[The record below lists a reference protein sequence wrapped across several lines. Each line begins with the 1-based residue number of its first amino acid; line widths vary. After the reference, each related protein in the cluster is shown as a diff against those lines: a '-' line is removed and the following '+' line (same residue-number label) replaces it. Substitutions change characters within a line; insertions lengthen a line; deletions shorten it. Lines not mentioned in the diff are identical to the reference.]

1 MRKPRIVDAMN
12 YIDDDLVSWAV
23 EYRRVPL
30 STRLLRKPF
39 FKACACFFAIILVF
53 GIAVFK
59 YSGGDDVASPF
70 VLTAYAVSSEGSSVI
85 TAKLEKGEKV
95 MIDFFRTEAG
105 IAGFVFSTPNKNNNA
120 AASITAISN
129 GNYTTYIEEIIGIAL
144 DPTQNY
150 FIYIPGETEVQ
161 PYTAFISSIDLETES
176 IYEYSLLI
184 SQIDEEFYVEL
195 VDVVVREAIM
205 K

>member
-39 FKACACFFAIILVF
+39 LRACACFLAIILIL
-53 GIAVFK
+53 GIAFFK
-59 YSGGDDVASPF
+59 IGDGSDATSPF
-70 VLTAYAVSSEGSSVI
+70 ALTAYAISSESSSVI
-85 TAKLEKGEKV
+85 TAELEKGGKTI
-95 MIDFFRTEAG
+95 IDPFQTNSG
-105 IAGFVFSTPNKNNNA
+105 ISGFVFSTPNRNDNA
-120 AASITAISN
+120 TASIAAISN
-129 GNYTTYIEEIIGIAL
+129 GNYTPYIEEIIGIAL
-144 DPTQNY
+144 DPAQNY

-161 PYTAFISSIDLETES
+161 PYTVFISSIDSETAS

-184 SQIDEEFYVEL
+184 SQIDDEYYVEL
-195 VDVVVREAIM
+195 VDVVVRDVIM